1 MAVYEGARRTGVR
14 ASTGI
19 RSVRG
24 AAGGSSAAVP
34 AIGGPSVAGAAV
46 AAAIDAV
53 IPRRRV
59 RGATRAGRRSDR
71 IGIVLGA
78 IVIAFMLAF
87 FWLAQSMRVSAT
99 GYEIDRLLLERD
111 RLEDQQ
117 RSLVSDLNRLGREP
131 AVRKLALDLGLG
143 QLTDPI
149 VLEAK

>member
-1 MAVYEGARRTGVR
+1 VAVYEGARRTG
-14 ASTGI
+14 I
-19 RSVRG
+19 R
-24 AAGGSSAAVP
+24 AGGGLGTAPQATNS
-34 AIGGPSVAGAAV
+34 AV

-59 RGATRAGRRSDR
+59 RGTVRAGRRSDR

-78 IVIAFMLAF
+78 IVITFMLAF

-99 GYEIDRLLLERD
+99 GYEIDRLLIERD

-131 AVRKLALDLGLG
+131 AIRKLALDLGLG

-149 VLEAK
+149 ILEAK

>member
-1 MAVYEGARRTGVR
+1 MAVYEGARRTGIR

-19 RSVRG
+19 RAGGGLG
-24 AAGGSSAAVP
+24 AAPQATNS
-34 AIGGPSVAGAAV
+34 AV

-59 RGATRAGRRSDR
+59 RGTVRAGRRNDR

-78 IVIAFMLAF
+78 IVITFMLAF

-117 RSLVSDLNRLGREP
+117 RSLVTDLNRLGREP
-131 AVRKLALDLGLG
+131 AIRKLALDLGLG

>member
-1 MAVYEGARRTGVR
+1 MAVYQGARRTGVR
-14 ASTGI
+14 ASTGM
-19 RSVRG
+19 RS
-24 AAGGSSAAVP
+24 P
-34 AIGGPSVAGAAV
+34 ASVAGEPASSSSL

-59 RGATRAGRRSDR
+59 RPTSRAGRRSDR

-131 AVRKLALDLGLG
+131 AIRKLALDLGLG
-143 QLTDPI
+143 QLNDPI
-149 VLEAK
+149 VLDAK